1 MAGGCGA
8 ASVNDPKRDMDERA
22 SLHGPDPEDVLRA
35 ALAVKDEDDRRQHEG
50 ATYRG
55 GDGDDAPGTSQA

>member
-1 MAGGCGA
+1 MTE
-8 ASVNDPKRDMDERA
+8 PKRDMDERV

-35 ALAVKDEDDRRQHEG
+35 TLAVKDEHDRRQHEG

-55 GDGDDAPGTSQA
+55 GGGDGAPGTSQA